1 MISTGV
7 VWPAKGEVSVGDVEI
22 GEPAAREV
30 LIETEVSLVSPGT
43 ERQWLTGIN
52 PISPHLNAT
61 GSADGFPFRPGYA
74 LAGRVAAV
82 GAEVDNVRVGDRVV
96 APAPH
101 GAHATVRADR
111 VHRVPDEVDLRDA
124 VFFALGAVAMNG
136 ARRARIELGEAVA
149 VFGLGLVGLLSVRMA
164 RLQGGL
170 PVVGV
175 DLIASR
181 LDFART
187 YGADLVA
194 DASAPEELS
203 RLAAELPGGGPSVVI
218 EATAAQEP
226 IDLAL
231 RIVRPLGRVILLS
244 SRVGKVTV
252 DLDRGVHR
260 KGTNVIGVHALTRPL
275 HESREGNWTIGDET
289 RAFLGLLA
297 QGRLNVAPL
306 VTHAVPGSDAP
317 KLYELVKNGDPGL
330 IGGLL
335 EWS

>member
-22 GEPAAREV
+22 GEPSPHEV

-43 ERQWLTGIN
+43 ERQWLTGVN
-52 PISPHLNAT
+52 PISPHLNSA

-74 LAGRVAAV
+74 LAGRVAAA
-82 GAEVDNVRVGDRVV
+82 GAEVGHLRVGDRVV

-101 GAHATVRADR
+101 GAHALVRADR

-149 VFGLGLVGLLSVRMA
+149 VFGLGLVGLLSVQMA
-164 RLQGGL
+164 RLQGAL
-170 PVVGV
+170 PVVGA

-181 LDFART
+181 LQFASA
-187 YGADLVA
+187 YGADVVA
-194 DASAPEELS
+194 DAGAGDALE
-203 RLAAELPGGGPSVVI
+203 RLAGELPGGGPSVVI

-244 SRVGKVTV
+244 SRVGSVTV
-252 DLDRGVHR
+252 DLDHGVHR
-260 KGTNVIGVHALTRPL
+260 KGTNVIGVHALTRPV
-275 HESREGNWTIGDET
+275 HESRDGNWTIGDET
-289 RAFLGLLA
+289 RTFLELLRH
-297 QGRLNVAPL
+297 GRLTVAPL
-306 VTHAVPGSDAP
+306 VTHAVPGTEAP
-317 KLYELVKNGDPGL
+317 KLYELVKNGDPAL